1 MDLLNVRDVGYG
13 EGSQIPNAPVMIIY
27 PEGTE
32 STPQTDPQKQIERFP
47 NLRSPASE
55 IALKLESYRHQKD
68 LIVLGIALG
77 GVPLTHE
84 VAKHLAAPLDL
95 IIIRRLLTPEGP
107 GSQVCAANVAGQ
119 MVLPDE
125 ILPLPESPA
134 TPLEYF
140 VADALAQLQQRAE
153 LCRPGRQPVEIADK
167 TVVLVD
173 CGAKTGLTMQAS
185 IEAVRA
191 RKPARI
197 IVAVPVASLGA
208 CEAIVGLADD
218 FICLATPQP
227 FGHVGLWY
235 KDFTRPDDEHVG
247 ELLD

>member
-1 MDLLNVRDVGYG
+1 MNVSDVGYG

-32 STPQTDPQKQIERFP
+32 STPLQQTDPQKQIERFP
-47 NLRSPASE
+47 NLRSPGKELAPK
-55 IALKLESYRHQKD
+55 LKSYRHRQD

-77 GVPLTHE
+77 GIPLAHE
-84 VAKHLAAPLDL
+84 VARHLAAPLDL

-125 ILPLPESPA
+125 ILPLPESPN

-140 VADALAQLQQRAE
+140 VADALSLLQRRAE
-153 LCRPGRQPVEIADK
+153 LCRRRRQPVELADK

-173 CGAKTGLTMQAS
+173 CGAKTGMTMQAAV
-185 IEAVRA
+185 EAVRLA
-191 RKPARI
+191 NPPA
-197 IVAVPVASLGA
+197 
-208 CEAIVGLADD
+208 
-218 FICLATPQP
+218 
-227 FGHVGLWY
+227 
-235 KDFTRPDDEHVG
+235 
-247 ELLD
+247 

>member
-1 MDLLNVRDVGYG
+1 MIFYPDNP
-13 EGSQIPNAPVMIIY
+13 EPGSGPN
-27 PEGTE
+27 
-32 STPQTDPQKQIERFP
+32 SDSQDQIERYP
-47 NLRSPASE
+47 SLRAAGHDL
-55 IALKLESYRHQKD
+55 ALRLDRYRHEKD
-68 LIVLGIALG
+68 LVVLGIALG
-77 GVPLTHE
+77 GIPLAHE

-95 IIIRRLLTPEGP
+95 ILIRRLLTPEGP

-125 ILPLPESPA
+125 ILPLPESPG

-140 VADALAQLQQRAE
+140 VADALALLQQRAE
-153 LCRPGRQPVEIADK
+153 LCRRRRQPVELADK

-173 CGAKTGLTMQAS
+173 CGTKTGMTMQAA
-185 IEAVRA
+185 IQALRA
-191 RKPARI
+191 CKPARI
-197 IVAVPVASLGA
+197 IVALPVASLGA
-208 CEAIVGLADD
+208 RQAIAGLADE
-218 FICLATPQP
+218 FICLASPQP